1 MLTTHFDA
9 VTLDLTHTLM
19 DALHATAAAAGLP
32 WDVVLGADADQPGS
46 RAHNG
51 LRALVERSLPSVRA
65 TIETTLQ
72 EAAGRPVA
80 LLDAS
85 LLARYDALGM
95 LAGWMDLSTPRP
107 TAVWLVVPQ
116 LHGNIGPMVD
126 GHSLP
131 LTAPNQYVS
140 VPRDWID
147 TYHRTPAPEGH
158 PA

>member
-1 MLTTHFDA
+1 MTQSGH
-9 VTLDLTHTLM
+9 
-19 DALHATAAAAGLP
+19 TAAAEARQQLRDGI
-32 WDVVLGADADQPGS
+32 ATSAQPGEL
-46 RAHNG
+46 H
-51 LRALVERSLPSVRA
+51 L
-65 TIETTLQ
+65 
-72 EAAGRPVA
+72 
-80 LLDAS
+80 
-85 LLARYDALGM
+85 ALGL